1 MRVQQLPISESI
13 GHLLMHNIANA
24 EGRKVLAKG
33 TRLTAREI
41 GILESIGQK
50 TVRVAVLE
58 AGDVHEDEAAERI
71 ASAIVEGVAHLRRT
85 RAIGGRV
92 NFHCD
97 ENTILKVDALRLT
110 ELNLLAGV
118 TVATRPVYTPIG
130 KGIGRSDVATLKII
144 PYALPET
151 TVTEAV
157 ALAKGVIRLVPMI
170 PHKVALLITADEG
183 STGRIQRQFEAP
195 TRTRLERLGSEVT
208 TVRTVRQTENE
219 IAAILR
225 ELVAEHDGVFIGGQ
239 TSIMDWDDTTL
250 RGLRMAGIEVVWHG
264 VPVEP
269 GNMLAVG
276 YTDATWVLCAPG
288 CAKSLETNV
297 VDLILPRLLARERLT
312 PRDFALLGMG
322 GLL

>member
-24 EGRKVLAKG
+24 EGQKVLAKG

-41 GILESIGQK
+41 GILATIGQE
-50 TVRVAVLE
+50 TVWVAVLE
-58 AGDVHEDEAAERI
+58 TGDVYEDEAAERI
-71 ASAIVEGVAHLRRT
+71 ASAIAEGVSDLRRT
-85 RAIGGRV
+85 RAVGGRV
-92 NFHCD
+92 NFHSD
-97 ENTILKVDALRLT
+97 ENAMLKMDALRLT

-118 TVATRPVYTPIG
+118 TLATRPVYTPVG
-130 KGIGRSDVATLKII
+130 KGIGRTDVATLKII
-144 PYALPET
+144 PYALPEA
-151 TVTEAV
+151 TVTQAV
-157 ALAKGVIRLVPMI
+157 NRAKGIIRLVPMI

-183 STGRIQRQFEAP
+183 SAARIQRQFEAP
-195 TRTRLERLGSEVT
+195 TRTRLEQLGSVVT
-208 TVRTVRQTENE
+208 TVRTVRQADNE
-219 IAAILR
+219 IAEA
-225 ELVAEHDGVFIGGQ
+225 VAELLATHDGIFIGGQ
-239 TSIMDWDDTTL
+239 TSIMDRNDTTL
-250 RGLRMAGIEVVWHG
+250 RGLALAGIEVVWHG

-276 YTDATWVLCAPG
+276 YTDSKWVLCAPG

-297 VDLILPRLLARERLT
+297 VDLVLPRLLARERLT